1 MKRLKHHWNRCV
13 HYKTRIQASLI
24 VGLLS
29 SPSVSSAQDLEG
41 VINNTVS
48 YLRGGTARA
57 VGILCIMITGY
68 LCLARQVFPK
78 ESFMMVLV
86 GMGLIFGS
94 ASLYSTL
101 IGM

>member
-1 MKRLKHHWNRCV
+1 MKRLKHYWSRFMNNKDRV
-13 HYKTRIQASLI
+13 KAGVMI
-24 VGLLS
+24 GLVS
-29 SPSVSSAQDLEG
+29 SPSVVFAQDLQG
-41 VINNTVS
+41 VIDNTVM
-48 YLRGGTARA
+48 YLQGGTARA
-57 VGILCIMITGY
+57 VGILCIVITGY

-94 ASLYSTL
+94 TSLYSTL